1 MSPRI
6 IEWRQGNTYELSA
19 ASDGLDVA
27 VVISHDCDLR
37 SEKETNV
44 EIIRARYISSP
55 NATFQ
60 YAKTLGRCTLRAKMK
75 RAKSAGLS

>member
-6 IEWRQGNTYELSA
+6 IEWCQGNTYELAA

-44 EIIRARYISSP
+44 EIIRSAISRP
-55 NATFQ
+55 QMRRFNMQ
-60 YAKTLGRCTLRAKMK
+60 KTLGRCTFQFKIKLATN
-75 RAKSAGLS
+75 AGLN